1 MTFTTRA
8 QLGNIAVMLA
18 NMTFMFRVQLG
29 NIAVMLAN
37 MTFMFRVQLALIPF
51 MTVMIPIVV
60 ITITHDTYHDGF
72 DCCRNIHAYDFNDV
86 ADHYYLLSE
95 HNWHR

>member
-1 MTFTTRA
+1 
-8 QLGNIAVMLA
+8 
-18 NMTFMFRVQLG
+18 
-29 NIAVMLAN
+29 
-37 MTFMFRVQLALIPF
+37 